1 VKRKNLQ
8 LPGNPRYQP
17 KDLVRVWGYDNL
29 VQSYI
34 DVELAVMETLAESG
48 IIPAKEFRLL
58 TPAVVD
64 SIRGITT
71 TEVDAIERKVTKHDV
86 RALVQAMQKRLP
98 PALRRWMHVPL
109 TSYDVIDTARALQF
123 IAAHKGAVIQ
133 KLKGVLMAFAY
144 RVRDNAETLM
154 IGRTHG
160 QHALPI
166 TAGFWLATVLSRLIA
181 NTESLD
187 KAADGLVGKISG
199 AVGAYNAQVG
209 LGLYR
214 IVDGET
220 FEERV
225 LHRLG
230 LEPAPVSTQIA
241 PPEPLA
247 DYLFAALKLTAT
259 FGQFGEDCR
268 QLMRTEIGEIG
279 EPFAA
284 TQVGSSTMAHKRN
297 PITFE
302 GLVSAWISS
311 QAEFGKVMGTLI
323 SEHQRDLTGSAVS
336 RDFPVIVINL
346 VRQLDALLRA
356 DNSGRSFLERLTI
369 DHLSCRTNF
378 AKSANLVLAE
388 PLYIALQQY
397 GFPGDAH
404 EFVNHKVVPEAAKT
418 GVSLVETIERLA
430 ETAGKTAKDRRVFK
444 TALQCLP
451 AEVVERLRHPELY
464 LGNAALIARE
474 TADRAMAL
482 VSAL

>member
-1 VKRKNLQ
+1 MKRKNLQ

-58 TPAVVD
+58 TPTVVD

-230 LEPAPVSTQIA
+230 LEPAAVSTQIA

-378 AKSANLVLAE
+378 SKSANLVLAE

>member
-1 VKRKNLQ
+1 MKRKNLQ

-17 KDLVRVWGYDNL
+17 KDLVPVWGYDHL
-29 VQSYI
+29 YLAYI

-48 IIPAKEFRLL
+48 VIPRKEFHLL
-58 TPAVVD
+58 TPAIVD
-64 SIRGITT
+64 SLHQITT
-71 TEVDAIERKVTKHDV
+71 TEVDAIERQVTKHDV

-98 PALRRWMHVPL
+98 PALRRWVHVPL

-123 IAAHKGAVIQ
+123 TAVHKGVVVP
-133 KLKGVLMAFAY
+133 KLKSVLLAFAD
-144 RVRDNAETLM
+144 RVRANAETLM

-166 TAGFWLATVLSRLIA
+166 TAGFWLATVLSRLIVNA
-181 NTESLD
+181 NALD
-187 KAADGLVGKISG
+187 AAADGLVGKISG

-209 LGLYR
+209 LDLYR
-214 IVDGET
+214 VGDGAT

-230 LEPAPVSTQIA
+230 LKPAAVSTQIA

-247 DYLFAALKLTAT
+247 DYLFATIKLIAA

-268 QLMRTEIGEIG
+268 QLMRSEIGEIG

-302 GLVSAWISS
+302 GLVSAWLAT
-311 QAEFGKVMGTLI
+311 QAEFGKVTGTLI

-346 VRQLDALLRA
+346 VRQLDTLLRA
-356 DNSGRSFLERLTI
+356 DKSGRSFLERFTI
-369 DHLSCRTNF
+369 DHLACETNF
-378 AKSANLVLAE
+378 DKSANLVLAE
-388 PLYIALQQY
+388 PLYIALQQH

-404 EFVNHKVVPEAAKT
+404 AFVNHQVVPHAAKT
-418 GVSLVETIERLA
+418 GAMLVETIESLA
-430 ETAGKTAKDRRVFK
+430 RTGKTAKERRIFK
-444 TALQCLP
+444 TALDCLP
-451 AEVVERLRHPELY
+451 ADIVNRLRHPALY
-464 LGNAALIARE
+464 VGRAAQIANE
-474 TADRAMAL
+474 TADRAVAL